1 VQYAAMFYLLN
12 MVQNNVP

>member
-1 VQYAAMFYLLN
+1 